1 MRHSFCHKSEN
12 SLRSDILEVVGRYTS
27 LRKFGREYIGL
38 SPCHNDRHPSLRI
51 NAAKQ
56 LWYCDPCATGG
67 DVVRFI
73 QVVEQVSFKEAIKI
87 LGMGTEP
94 RHQPVVTVAQRR
106 AAEVAAAWMAKQRRK
121 VNILLAEV
129 LEWIELAD
137 EIADTDLAE
146 SFIRERSFLLDLYD
160 DLDMSRNATDMV
172 SIRATIELIT
182 EGVEL

>member
-1 MRHSFCHKSEN
+1 VN
-12 SLRSDILEVVGRYTS
+12 PD
-27 LRKFGREYIGL
+27 
-38 SPCHNDRHPSLRI
+38 
-51 NAAKQ
+51 KQ
-56 LWYCDPCATGG
+56 VFYCDPCATGG

-73 QVVEQVSFKEAIKI
+73 EIVEKCSFREAIKI

-160 DLDMSRNATDMV
+160 DLDISRNAADLLA
-172 SIRATIELIT
+172 IRPTIELIT